1 MSMMTT
7 VSTKGQVTI
16 PASAHERH
24 GIKPGDRL
32 IWEDGESAITMRKP
46 IDFFSLRGCLSLGP
60 NLPDDE
66 EELLTPE
73 MGRQIMERE

>member
-1 MSMMTT
+1 MSTMTT
-7 VSTKGQVTI
+7 VSTKGQVTVPVSI
-16 PASAHERH
+16 REKY

-32 IWEDGESAITMRKP
+32 IWEDGISSITVRKP
-46 IDFFSLRGCLSLGP
+46 LDFFSLKGCLSLGP

-73 MGRQIMERE
+73 MGRQIMERD